1 MYSISC
7 LHLPLFRPQAAINFK
22 KIHSFHFFPCK
33 SLCFQNC
40 PCHKIGQGH
49 PRVIIST
56 NYDGLESQML
66 HTKFHENRPA
76 GSGEE
81 DF

>member
-1 MYSISC
+1 M
-7 LHLPLFRPQAAINFK
+7 
-22 KIHSFHFFPCK
+22 FPN
-33 SLCFQNC
+33 LTLR
-40 PCHKIGQGH
+40 KIGKGH
-49 PRVIIST
+49 PRVIILS

>member
-1 MYSISC
+1 M
-7 LHLPLFRPQAAINFK
+7 
-22 KIHSFHFFPCK
+22 
-33 SLCFQNC
+33 
-40 PCHKIGQGH
+40 
-49 PRVIIST
+49 VIISI

-66 HTKFHENRPA
+66 HTKFHENRSA

>member
-1 MYSISC
+1 MGMTAILVKFQVYGCNSYHRIIGPVNTY
-7 LHLPLFRPQAAINFK
+7 LRP
-22 KIHSFHFFPCK
+22 
-33 SLCFQNC
+33 
-40 PCHKIGQGH
+40 G
-49 PRVIIST
+49 VIILS

-66 HTKFHENRPA
+66 HTKFRENRPA